1 MERRCESVK
10 IGIPMIAGPAFGSC
24 IFKRMDVQAPEGLA
38 DQFSNIHNREHPG
51 FGITLIAVL
60 LPVLLIGAF
69 SAVFGEDTILNDW
82 IAFIGK
88 PIIAFMVSV
97 VVSFF
102 TLGYARGFNK
112 VELNQFRAA
121 CPAPTASIILI
132 IGAGGAFEN
141 ELG

>member
-1 MERRCESVK
+1 
-10 IGIPMIAGPAFGSC
+10 
-24 IFKRMDVQAPEGLA
+24 
-38 DQFSNIHNREHPG
+38 
-51 FGITLIAVL
+51 LIAVL
-60 LPVLLIGAF
+60 MLVLVIGAF

>member
-1 MERRCESVK
+1 MK
-10 IGIPMIAGPAFGSC
+10 NGIPMLAGPAFGSC

-60 LPVLLIGAF
+60 MPVLLIGAF

-82 IAFIGK
+82 
-88 PIIAFMVSV
+88 IAFMVSV